1 MNTEVSQSNRFKT
14 CPSCKKE
21 NHLSAAYEVRCGHCT
36 HVLERYEEKSN
47 SEGSWLTNIVLIAS
61 LTGGATY
68 GLSAYKDYKRYDIAV
83 EYAILSTCKNDGN
96 MSKSRLYGGA
106 KNEMLHNT
114 CICSLKKTQN
124 EVSFH
129 DYQYQTRK
137 FMDVFERHYKECW
150 LDAVEKGKRA
160 D

>member
-1 MNTEVSQSNRFKT
+1 MNTEVSQPSRFKT
-14 CPSCKKE
+14 CPSCKKA
-21 NHLSAAYEVRCGHCT
+21 NRLSVELRCGYCT
-36 HVLERYEEKSN
+36 HVLEVYEEENS
-47 SEGSWLTNIVLIAS
+47 SEGSWLTTLIFIAS
-61 LTGGATY
+61 VMGGGAY
-68 GLSAYKDYKRYDIAV
+68 GLNAYKDYKRYDIAV

-96 MSKSRLYGGA
+96 MSNSRLYGGA

-150 LDAVEKGKRA
+150 LDNIENKNRS
-160 D
+160 DS